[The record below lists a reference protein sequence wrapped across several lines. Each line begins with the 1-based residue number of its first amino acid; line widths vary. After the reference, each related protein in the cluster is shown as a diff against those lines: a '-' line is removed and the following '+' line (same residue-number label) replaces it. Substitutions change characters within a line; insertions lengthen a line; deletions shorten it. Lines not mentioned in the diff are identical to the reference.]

1 MTETG
6 ASTTSKPELVAIL
19 RGFLPDDSIL
29 HATEDLR
36 PYECDGLSAYRQ
48 TPMVAVLPRTIEQ
61 VQQIMRVCHERGVP
75 VVARGAGT
83 GLSGGA
89 LPVGDG
95 LLLSLA
101 RFMSILDIDPVNCTV
116 RVQPGVRNL
125 AISEAAAPSTPI

>member
-6 ASTTSKPELVAIL
+6 APTTSKPELVADL
-19 RGFLPDDSIL
+19 RKFLPDDAIL

-36 PYECDGLSAYRQ
+36 PCECDGLSAYRQ
-48 TPMVAVLPRTIEQ
+48 TPMIVALPRTIEQ
-61 VQQIMRVCHERGVP
+61 VQQILRVGHERGVP

-83 GLSGGA
+83 GLSAGA

-101 RFMSILDIDPVNCTV
+101 RFMSILDLDPVNRTM

-125 AISEAAAPSTPI
+125 AKI